1 MMVNIGE
8 YITSEL
14 NTSLYSPR
22 NAASIVPKLWV
33 FLPKGYGLWIIE
45 DLWVMVCKSLP
56 TELVDRKSY
65 GISGFMG
72 YLSHG
77 LRGCRL
83 YLCPQSIT
91 YETNRGE
98 LGGFFTLLT

>member
-1 MMVNIGE
+1 
-8 YITSEL
+8 
-14 NTSLYSPR
+14 
-22 NAASIVPKLWV
+22 
-33 FLPKGYGLWIIE
+33 
-45 DLWVMVCKSLP
+45 MVCKSPP

-83 YLCPQSIT
+83 YFYKSADEVSTSAAEDDLSESFALATCFISSLNFIFLCSSQ
-91 YETNRGE
+91 
-98 LGGFFTLLT
+98 LFFSCHQ